1 MKTLAVFALAVSP
14 IVALAAGPVVSDVTY
29 TQKNSRLLKIG
40 YKLANQ
46 PAVIT
51 VDVQTNVTGDTWA
64 SIGPANFP
72 SLSGDVGVVVPVGDR
87 TVLWDVRTDWPD
99 HVVEAPKF
107 RIEVTAWAT
116 NAPPDYM
123 VVDLNADRGIKY
135 YADAASVPGGVG
147 DVRYKTTHLLMRK
160 IPAAGV
166 EWTMGSPTDESGR
179 MTDERGVNWET
190 QHKVVLSADYYMA
203 VFETTQKQYSRYSV
217 YHRSHPHNDHSVD
230 GCDFGPQYD
239 TYPLNRMF
247 LTNFRGTD
255 KGLGWPT
262 NHDVDSDSWIGQLRA
277 TTGLDFDLPTE
288 AQWEFAC
295 RAGTTT
301 AWCDGEDAKGSPN
314 EHIFWFGN
322 LGQYASYNGQPLQAV
337 GKLKSNGYGLYD
349 IMGNVAE
356 MCLDWSAA
364 YATDGTVAYD
374 PVGAAKP
381 DPFNVSTAK
390 VICRGGRRGGVG
402 DLLRSACR
410 IGADVQNWS
419 EEIGFRLVCPAAA
432 K

>member
-29 TQKNSRLLKIG
+29 TQKNSHLLKIS
-40 YKLANQ
+40 YRLANQ

-64 SIGPANFP
+64 SIGPENFP
-72 SLSGDVGVVVPVGDR
+72 SMSGDVGVVVPAGDR
-87 TVLWDVRTDWPD
+87 TVLWDARTDWPD

-179 MTDERGVNWET
+179 MTDEKGVNWET
-190 QHKVVLSADYYMA
+190 QHRVTLSADYYMA
-203 VFETTQKQYSRYSV
+203 VFETTQKQFCRYNEW
-217 YHRSHPHNDHSVD
+217 HRSHPNNMRATD
-230 GCDFGPQYD
+230 GCAYGPEYD
-239 TYPLNRMF
+239 TYPVNRMYV
-247 LTNFRGTD
+247 TDFRGAN
-255 KGLGWPT
+255 KGMGWPA
-262 NHDVDSDSWIGQLRA
+262 NHDVDDESWIGQLRA

-301 AWCDGEDAKGSPN
+301 AWCDGEDAKGNPN
-314 EHIFWFGN
+314 THVFGFGA
-322 LGQYASYNGQPLQAV
+322 LGFYANYNGQPLVAA
-337 GKLKSNGYGLYD
+337 GTFLPTGYGLYD

-356 MCLDWSAA
+356 VCLDWVGDYS
-364 YATDGTVAYD
+364 TDGSIAFD
-374 PVGAAKP
+374 PKGAAKP
-381 DPFNVSTAK
+381 DPFDVSSAQ
-390 VICRGGRRGGVG
+390 VICRGGRCHGVG
-402 DLLRSACR
+402 DLLRSASR
-410 IGADVQNWS
+410 VKAKVQEMN
-419 EEIGFRLVCPAAA
+419 EEIGFRLVCPAIA